1 MTEYEYLDLIVTSR
15 DSVGYHAMNY
25 IGVMFAYV
33 VAAYLVGVNFHGSKR
48 SRSQFYTRFSRHIR
62 AFLRTNR

>member
-33 VAAYLVGVNFHGSKR
+33 VAAYLVGAKL
-48 SRSQFYTRFSRHIR
+48 SRFQ
-62 AFLRTNR
+62 AFAITIL